1 MVGVI
6 VWGVNGF
13 RVGVVVVV
21 FIVVFFLDFR
31 VFWVVLDF
39 RILVFVEL

>member
-1 MVGVI
+1 MWSVD
-6 VWGVNGF
+6 GF
-13 RVGVVVVV
+13 GVGVVIVV

-31 VFWVVLDF
+31 VFWVVLYF